1 MTVKALIQSR
11 VRWLRRRIR
20 RWHDR
25 LTPRTRRCILL
36 GMFLL
41 LVGLYGLLLFGPA
54 PRFDFGRIALP
65 ALENLIFR

>member
-1 MTVKALIQSR
+1 MTVKAFIQSR

-25 LTPRTRRCILL
+25 LSPRTRRCILL

-41 LVGLYGLLLFGPA
+41 LVGLYGLLLVGTA
-54 PRFDFGRIALP
+54 PRFDFGRIAPP
-65 ALENLIFR
+65 ALENLKFR

>member
-1 MTVKALIQSR
+1 MTVKAFIQSR

-20 RWHDR
+20 RWHDH

-36 GMFLL
+36 EMFLL

-54 PRFDFGRIALP
+54 PRFDFGRMAP
-65 ALENLIFR
+65 PSLENLKFR

>member
-1 MTVKALIQSR
+1 MTVKASIQSR
-11 VRWLRRRIR
+11 VRWLRWRIR

-54 PRFDFGRIALP
+54 PRFDFGRMTPP
-65 ALENLIFR
+65 ALENLKFR

>member
-11 VRWLRRRIR
+11 VRWLRRCIR

-25 LTPRTRRCILL
+25 LSPRTRRCILL

-41 LVGLYGLLLFGPA
+41 LVGLYGRLLFGPV
-54 PRFDFGRIALP
+54 PRFDFGIIAP
-65 ALENLIFR
+65 PSLENLKFR

>member
-20 RWHDR
+20 RWHDQ

-41 LVGLYGLLLFGPA
+41 LVGLAKL
-54 PRFDFGRIALP
+54 GRYLVIAWLV
-65 ALENLIFR
+65 L

>member
-20 RWHDR
+20 RWHDQ
-25 LTPRTRRCILL
+25 LSPRTRRRILL

-54 PRFDFGRIALP
+54 PPFAFGRIAPPSL
-65 ALENLIFR
+65 ANLKLR

>member
-1 MTVKALIQSR
+1 MTVKVFIQSR

-25 LTPRTRRCILL
+25 LTPRTQRCILL

-54 PRFDFGRIALP
+54 PRFDFGRMAPP
-65 ALENLIFR
+65 ALENLKLR

>member
-11 VRWLRRRIR
+11 VRWLRQRIR

-65 ALENLIFR
+65 ALENLKFR

>member
-20 RWHDR
+20 RWHDQ
-25 LTPRTRRCILL
+25 LSPRTRRCILF

-54 PRFDFGRIALP
+54 PRFDFGRMAPP
-65 ALENLIFR
+65 ALENLKIR

>member
-20 RWHDR
+20 RWHDQ
-25 LTPRTRRCILL
+25 LSPRTRRGILL

-54 PRFDFGRIALP
+54 PRFDFERIAP
-65 ALENLIFR
+65 PSLENLKLR

>member
-1 MTVKALIQSR
+1 MTVKAFIQSR

-41 LVGLYGLLLFGPA
+41 LVGLYGLLLFGSA

-65 ALENLIFR
+65 ALENLKFR

>member
-1 MTVKALIQSR
+1 MTVKAFIQSR
-11 VRWLRRRIR
+11 VRWLRRSIR

-36 GMFLL
+36 GIFLL

-54 PRFDFGRIALP
+54 PRFDFGRMEP
-65 ALENLIFR
+65 PSLENLKLR

>member
-1 MTVKALIQSR
+1 MTVKVFIQSR

-54 PRFDFGRIALP
+54 PRFDFGRMTPP
-65 ALENLIFR
+65 ALENLKFR

>member
-1 MTVKALIQSR
+1 MTVKAFIQSH

-20 RWHDR
+20 CWHNR
-25 LTPRTRRCILL
+25 LSPRARRCILL

-54 PRFDFGRIALP
+54 PRFDFGRMELP
-65 ALENLIFR
+65 SLENLKFR

>member
-25 LTPRTRRCILL
+25 LSPRSRRCILL

-41 LVGLYGLLLFGPA
+41 LVGLYGRLLFGPA
-54 PRFDFGRIALP
+54 SRFDFGRMVPP
-65 ALENLIFR
+65 ALENLKLR

>member
-1 MTVKALIQSR
+1 MTVKAFIQSH

-20 RWHDR
+20 CWHNR
-25 LTPRTRRCILL
+25 LSPRARRCILL

-54 PRFDFGRIALP
+54 PRFDFGRMAP
-65 ALENLIFR
+65 PSLENLKFR

>member
-1 MTVKALIQSR
+1 MTVKAFIQSR

-20 RWHDR
+20 RWHDQ

-54 PRFDFGRIALP
+54 PRFDFGRMELP
-65 ALENLIFR
+65 SLENLKIR

>member
-41 LVGLYGLLLFGPA
+41 LVGLYGLLLFSQA
-54 PRFDFGRIALP
+54 PRFDIGRIAPP
-65 ALENLIFR
+65 ALENLKFR

>member
-25 LTPRTRRCILL
+25 LTPRTRQCILF

-54 PRFDFGRIALP
+54 PRFDFGRMTPP
-65 ALENLIFR
+65 ALENLKFR

>member
-25 LTPRTRRCILL
+25 LTPGTRRCILL
-36 GMFLL
+36 GMFVL
-41 LVGLYGLLLFGPA
+41 LVGLFGLLLFSPA
-54 PRFDFGRIALP
+54 PRFVFGRMAP
-65 ALENLIFR
+65 PTLENLKIR

>member
-1 MTVKALIQSR
+1 MTGKALIQSR

-25 LTPRTRRCILL
+25 LTPRTRQCILL

-54 PRFDFGRIALP
+54 PRFDFGRIAPP
-65 ALENLIFR
+65 ALENLKFR

>member
-1 MTVKALIQSR
+1 MTVNAFIQSR

-25 LTPRTRRCILL
+25 LTPRARRCILL

-54 PRFDFGRIALP
+54 PRFDFGRMVPP
-65 ALENLIFR
+65 ALENLKIR